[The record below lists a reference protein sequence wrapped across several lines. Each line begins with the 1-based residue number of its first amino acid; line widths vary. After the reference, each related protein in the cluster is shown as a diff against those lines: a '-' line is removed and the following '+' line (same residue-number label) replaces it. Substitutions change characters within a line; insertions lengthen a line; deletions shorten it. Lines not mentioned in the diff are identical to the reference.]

1 MTKKTMLIVSV
12 SILLIVVIGL
22 IAFHSSTNA
31 PNSTSTPGSGILTDQ
46 ALNVI
51 DSMQAGNYQQATRDF
66 DSRIA
71 PTFSQQLTALWPT
84 VTAKAGALKSR
95 TVTRV
100 DGNKVYITCI
110 FEKGNLYGVV
120 EFGSTNKIVNFS
132 MYGQPV

>member
-12 SILLIVVIGL
+12 SILLIVVMGVIYL
-22 IAFHSSTNA
+22 HNTSHSQMLA
-31 PNSTSTPGSGILTDQ
+31 KR

-51 DSMQAGNYQQATRDF
+51 DSLQAGNYQQATRDF
-66 DSRIA
+66 DLRAASIFGRQL
-71 PTFSQQLTALWPT
+71 PTLWPT
-84 VTAKAGALKSR
+84 VMAKAGALKSH

-120 EFGSTNKIVNFS
+120 EFDDTNKIVNFS
-132 MYGQPV
+132 MYGHPV